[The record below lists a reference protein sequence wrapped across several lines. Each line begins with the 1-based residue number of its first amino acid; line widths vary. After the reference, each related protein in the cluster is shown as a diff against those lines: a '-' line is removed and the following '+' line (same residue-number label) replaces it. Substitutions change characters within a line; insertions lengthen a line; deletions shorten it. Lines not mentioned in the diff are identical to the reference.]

1 MMDSLALNATAVPA
15 DGLGDVIREYMA
27 VTERLAAT
35 HEVLQREVSR
45 LRAELES
52 KDRELERR
60 QRLAALGELAAG
72 VAHEVRNPLGA
83 IQLYSG
89 LLKAECGRSQAANS
103 LLEKIESGIR
113 AIDAVVQDTLALTPR
128 AHQLAPQPVRSFVE
142 AAVEACGRVL
152 DARGV
157 SLRIE
162 NGPSNAVVVVDEQA
176 IQRVLINL
184 ITNAAEAS
192 SSGTTIT
199 VVVESE
205 QDGSVSI
212 SVRDQGCGIPS
223 DQLERIFDP
232 FFTTKGT
239 GTGLG
244 LAIAHRLIEAHGGRL
259 RARNRAEGGA
269 DFSIVLPGS
278 GGFAQNVPIETA
290 VANAAAA

>member
-1 MMDSLALNATAVPA
+1 MTEHLASIAATVPA
-15 DGLGDVIREYMA
+15 DGLGEVIREYMA

-45 LRAELES
+45 LRGELES

-103 LLEKIESGIR
+103 LIEKIESGIR

-128 AHQLAPQPVRSFVE
+128 SHQLAPRPVRSFIE
-142 AAVEACGRVL
+142 TAVEACARVL
-152 DARGV
+152 DKRGV
-157 SLRIE
+157 SLRVE
-162 NGPSNAVVVVDEQA
+162 SGPLNAIVIVDEQA

-192 SSGTTIT
+192 ASGTT
-199 VVVESE
+199 VSVHVECE
-205 QDGSVSI
+205 EDGSVSV
-212 SVRDQGCGIPS
+212 SVRDRGCGIPS

-232 FFTTKGT
+232 FFTTKVS

-244 LAIAHRLIEAHGGRL
+244 LAIAHRLVEAHGGRL

-269 DFSIVLPGS
+269 DFSIVLPG
-278 GGFAQNVPIETA
+278 GAGFAQNVPIETA
-290 VANAAAA
+290 VASATAA